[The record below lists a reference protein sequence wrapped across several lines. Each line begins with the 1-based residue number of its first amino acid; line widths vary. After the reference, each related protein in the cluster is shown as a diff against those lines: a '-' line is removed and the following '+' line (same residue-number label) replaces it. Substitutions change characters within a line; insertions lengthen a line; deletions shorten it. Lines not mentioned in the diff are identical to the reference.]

1 MPPSFK
7 PKLGLTSGLTL
18 NKVKLDADNV
28 TINNSKG
35 EDAVNIISSTFN
47 IFGLEI
53 YNSFS
58 DAIDL
63 HFSEGKM
70 GGIKIYNSGND
81 SLELSLSNVEVDGLF
96 IRGAGD
102 KSLSLG
108 ERSKLR
114 AQNLQIH
121 HTDIAF
127 ASKDGSLFEINNILI
142 SDAPVG
148 IEMFNKKPELGQTY
162 GKLDNVSVGCV
173 ATLRLIERGLSINMN
188 GLVHVGEVEKVS
200 NLMYGALY
208 GKATK

>member
-102 KSLSLG
+102 KSLSL
-108 ERSKLR
+108 
-114 AQNLQIH
+114 
-121 HTDIAF
+121 
-127 ASKDGSLFEINNILI
+127 
-142 SDAPVG
+142 
-148 IEMFNKKPELGQTY
+148 
-162 GKLDNVSVGCV
+162 
-173 ATLRLIERGLSINMN
+173 
-188 GLVHVGEVEKVS
+188 
-200 NLMYGALY
+200 
-208 GKATK
+208 